1 MVKCKITKRKVV
13 CKYQYSTG
21 EKWNKAEKL
30 LGIPQKHRKTRA
42 KKTTKKQQKTSK
54 MVETK
59 DFSHK

>member
-1 MVKCKITKRKVV
+1 M